1 MKQVTSCHKT
11 LTIKKE
17 LIQKRINRIDLKIE
31 TALAKNDFFEAER
44 LESKLYNLE
53 QELLKTYSNYE
64 LKLFADDYSA

>member
-44 LESKLYNLE
+44 LESELYNLE

-64 LKLFADDYSA
+64 LELFADDYSA